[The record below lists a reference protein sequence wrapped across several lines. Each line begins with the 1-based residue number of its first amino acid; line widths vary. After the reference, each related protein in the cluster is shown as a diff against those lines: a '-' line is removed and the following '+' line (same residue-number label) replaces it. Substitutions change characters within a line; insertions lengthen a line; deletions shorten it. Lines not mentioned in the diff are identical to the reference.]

1 MNGLGRL
8 ARGEEI
14 EMATSGGAEKMDV
27 DGGGQVAVK
36 EDDRAVVGRPS
47 EGQTQQTQQM
57 PAQGGGGAGGGGG
70 GGKKKK
76 KGKGK

>member
-14 EMATSGGAEKMDV
+14 TMPTTNVVAADGDKMEVDSGTA
-27 DGGGQVAVK
+27 VAVK
-36 EDDRAVVGRPS
+36 SEDAVVTGKAS
-47 EGQTQQTQQM
+47 GEQTQQHQ
-57 PAQGGGGAGGGGG
+57 QGGQGG

-76 KGKGK
+76 KGKK

>member
-14 EMATSGGAEKMDV
+14 EMSTGGVGAGADKMEV
-27 DGGGQVAVK
+27 DGGAQVAVK
-36 EDDRAVVGRPS
+36 EDDTAVGRPS
-47 EGQTQQTQQM
+47 AAQTQQG
-57 PAQGGGGAGGGGG
+57 AVQGGGGAGGGG